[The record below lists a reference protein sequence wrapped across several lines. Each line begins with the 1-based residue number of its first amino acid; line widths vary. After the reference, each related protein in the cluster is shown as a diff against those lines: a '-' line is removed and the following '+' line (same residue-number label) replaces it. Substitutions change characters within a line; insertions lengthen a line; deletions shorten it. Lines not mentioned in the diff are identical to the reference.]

1 MSQAVEQLNS
11 LYQYL
16 QRLYPQAQTLLG
28 TDRFQLACDQIA
40 PKFCQLYQQQPALL
54 QAQLALSSAAHP
66 PLANLAMKQAVLIL
80 TMAQHGRWPLTLQE
94 QLLSASFA
102 ALSGLTPEMFSKDF
116 AQPQLFED
124 PWLLTVRRYQQQLP
138 AVWLQLFASCC
149 RLRQQAP
156 IWQQNPLAAVLLL
169 VYQLSSPLV
178 QPATAGKIGFEMLFR
193 QQWRQANSL
202 NQDLLTLISQ
212 SGAALHQLGRFCSD
226 SIGVVAFITEA
237 TPDLNGYL
245 FDLNLKSLSATP
257 TGLTGSGLQLL
268 PPKVCRDPGWLV
280 LLVRQARDV
289 LETADPEPMSLAL
302 IQQLN
307 PDWPVSRQVSFL
319 QTHPAFCQL
328 LCQAASQLSR
338 QQSAITDVRHSLALI
353 GTEQLPALLRQ
364 SWLAQQIALCAQP
377 WREWFR
383 ELEQVFQQALAL
395 LAQHTKTLDL
405 SVQQSRLLAACVSL
419 QLQQHDELRHQPLY
433 RDARPVQSLASQC
446 RKLIWQ
452 QPDCLQ
458 QIAQLVAAT
467 GFGLLWQDAVLQF
480 RNQVGLQAEYSQQQ
494 SARLL
499 IQFGWTLTE
508 LYFFGSTTTP
518 AQLETLYKN
527 ARHALD
533 LPAIPLSEW
542 LLQLTQH
549 SHAFWPLQPKL

>member
-16 QRLYPQAQTLLG
+16 QRLYPQAPALLSAG
-28 TDRFQLACDQIA
+28 RFQLACEQIA

-66 PLANLAMKQAVLIL
+66 PIANLAMKQAALLL
-80 TMAQHGRWPLTLQE
+80 TMAQHGRWPLELQE

-102 ALSGLTPEMFSKDF
+102 ALCGLTSDMFSKDF
-116 AQPQLFED
+116 AQPQLLQD

-138 AVWLQLFASCC
+138 AIWLQLFASCC

-156 IWQQNPLAAVLLL
+156 VWQQNPLAAVLVL
-169 VYQLSSPLV
+169 VYQLSAPLV
-178 QPATAGKIGFEMLFR
+178 QPATAGKVGFEALFR
-193 QQWRQANSL
+193 QQWRQANPV
-202 NQDLLTLISQ
+202 NQLLLTLLSH
-212 SGAALHQLGRFCSD
+212 SGSALHQLGRFCSD

-237 TPDLNGYL
+237 EPALTGYL
-245 FDLNLKSLSATP
+245 FDLNLKSLSANP
-257 TGLTGSGLQLL
+257 TELAGSGLQLL
-268 PPKVCRDPGWLV
+268 PPKVCRDPAWLT
-280 LLVRQARDV
+280 LMVRQAKDL

-302 IQQLN
+302 IQQLD
-307 PDWPVSRQVSFL
+307 PEWPVSRQVSFL
-319 QTHPAFCQL
+319 QSHPAFCQL

-338 QQSAITDVRHSLALI
+338 QQSAITDVRHALALI
-353 GTEQLPALLRQ
+353 GTEQLPLLLRQ

-377 WREWFR
+377 WREWFK

-395 LAQHTKTLDL
+395 LAQQTKTLDI
-405 SVQQSRLLAACVSL
+405 SVQQTRLLAACVSL
-419 QLQQHDELRHQPLY
+419 QLQQHDELRHQPLH
-433 RDARPVQSLASQC
+433 RDARPAQSLAIEC
-446 RKLIWQ
+446 RKLLWQ
-452 QPDCLQ
+452 HSDCLQ
-458 QIAQLVAAT
+458 QIAQLLAAT
-467 GFGLLWQDAVLQF
+467 GFGLLWQDAMLQF
-480 RNQVGLQAEYSQQQ
+480 RSPVGIQADYSQQHNAQ
-494 SARLL
+494 LF

-508 LYFFGSTTTP
+508 LYFFGSATTP

-542 LLQLTQH
+542 LHQLTHH
-549 SHAFWPLQPKL
+549 SAAFWPLQPKL

>member
-16 QRLYPQAQTLLG
+16 QRLYPQAQTLLSTG
-28 TDRFQLACDQIA
+28 RFQLACEQIA

-54 QAQLALSSAAHP
+54 QAQLALSSAGHP
-66 PLANLAMKQAVLIL
+66 PIANLAMKQAVLIL
-80 TMAQHGRWPLTLQE
+80 TLAQHSRWPLALQE

-102 ALSGLTPEMFSKDF
+102 ALSGLTPDMFSNDF
-116 AQPQLFED
+116 AQPQLLAD
-124 PWLLTVRRYQQQLP
+124 PWLLTVQRHQQQLP

-149 RLRQQAP
+149 RLRQQVP
-156 IWQQNPLAAVLLL
+156 IWQQNPLAAVLVL

-178 QPATAGKIGFEMLFR
+178 APGTAGKVGFETLFR
-193 QQWRQANSL
+193 QQWRQANPL
-202 NQDLLTLISQ
+202 TQQLLTLLSH

-237 TPDLNGYL
+237 EPDLKGYL

-257 TGLTGSGLQLL
+257 IELTGSGLQLL
-268 PPKVCRDPGWLV
+268 LPKVCRDPAWLA

-307 PDWPVSRQVSFL
+307 PEWPVSRQVSFL
-319 QTHPAFCQL
+319 QSHPAFCQL

-338 QQSAITDVRHSLALI
+338 QQSAITDVRHALALI
-353 GTEQLPALLRQ
+353 GTEQLPLLLRQ
-364 SWLAQQIALCAQP
+364 SWLAQQTALCAQP

-383 ELEQVFQQALAL
+383 ELEQVLQQALAL
-395 LAQHTKTLDL
+395 LAQQTKTLDL
-405 SVQQSRLLAACVSL
+405 SVQQSRLMAACISL
-419 QLQQHDELRHQPLY
+419 QLQQHDELRHQPLH
-433 RDARPVQSLASQC
+433 RDARPAQSLATAC
-446 RKLIWQ
+446 RKLLWQ
-452 QPDCLQ
+452 QPDSLQ
-458 QIAQLVAAT
+458 QIAQLLAAT

-480 RNQVGLQAEYSQQQ
+480 RSPVSVQADYSQQQ
-494 SARLL
+494 SAQLL
-499 IQFGWTLTE
+499 IQLGWTLTE
-508 LYFFGSTTTP
+508 LYFFGSTTMP

-533 LPAIPLSEW
+533 LPAISLSEW
-542 LLQLTQH
+542 LQQLTQH
-549 SHAFWPLQPKL
+549 CAAFWPLQPKL

>member
-16 QRLYPQAQTLLG
+16 QRLYSQAPALLSAG
-28 TDRFQLACDQIA
+28 RFQLACEQIA

-54 QAQLALSSAAHP
+54 HAQLALSSSDHP

-80 TMAQHGRWPLTLQE
+80 TLAEHSRWPMLAQE

-102 ALSGLTPEMFSKDF
+102 ALSGLTPDMFSKDF
-116 AQPQLFED
+116 AQPQLLQD
-124 PWLLTVRRYQQQLP
+124 PWLLTVRRHQQQLP

-149 RLRQQAP
+149 RLRQQAA
-156 IWQQNPLAAVLLL
+156 IWQQNPLATVLVL
-169 VYQLSSPLV
+169 VYQLSYPLV
-178 QPATAGKIGFEMLFR
+178 QPATAGKVGFETLFR
-193 QQWRQANSL
+193 QQWRQANPV
-202 NQDLLTLISQ
+202 NQQLLTLLSH

-226 SIGVVAFITEA
+226 SIGVVAFITAAEPEL
-237 TPDLNGYL
+237 TGYL

-257 TGLTGSGLQLL
+257 TELAGSGLQLL
-268 PPKVCRDPGWLV
+268 PPKVCHDPGWLT

-307 PDWPVSRQVSFL
+307 PDWSVSRQVSFL

-338 QQSAITDVRHSLALI
+338 QQTAITDVRHALALI

-377 WREWFR
+377 WREWFN
-383 ELEQVFQQALAL
+383 ELEQVFQQALGL
-395 LAQHTKTLDL
+395 LAQQTKKLEISIAQT
-405 SVQQSRLLAACVSL
+405 RLLAACVSL
-419 QLQQHDELRHQPLY
+419 TLQQHDELRHQPLH
-433 RDARPVQSLASQC
+433 RDARPAQALSTEC
-446 RKLIWQ
+446 RKLLWQ

-458 QIAQLVAAT
+458 QIAQLLAAT

-480 RNQVGLQAEYSQQQ
+480 RSPVGLQADYSQQQ
-494 SARLL
+494 CAQLF

-542 LLQLTQH
+542 LQQLTHH
-549 SHAFWPLQPKL
+549 SAAFWPLQPEL

>member
-16 QRLYPQAQTLLG
+16 QRLYPQAQALLSTG
-28 TDRFQLACDQIA
+28 RFQLACEQIA

-54 QAQLALSSAAHP
+54 HAQLALSSAAHP

-80 TMAQHGRWPLTLQE
+80 TLAQHGRWPLTLQE

-102 ALSGLTPEMFSKDF
+102 ALSGLTPDMFSKDF
-116 AQPQLFED
+116 AQPQLLQD
-124 PWLLTVRRYQQQLP
+124 PWLLTVRRHQQQLP

-149 RLRQQAP
+149 RLRQQVP
-156 IWQQNPLAAVLLL
+156 IWQQNPLAAVMVL
-169 VYQLSSPLV
+169 VYQLSYPLV
-178 QPATAGKIGFEMLFR
+178 QPATAGKIGFETLFR
-193 QQWRQANSL
+193 QQWRQATPL
-202 NQDLLTLISQ
+202 NQQLLTLLSH

-226 SIGVVAFITEA
+226 SIGVVAFITDA
-237 TPDLNGYL
+237 APDLKGYL

-257 TGLTGSGLQLL
+257 TDLAGSGLQLL
-268 PPKVCRDPGWLV
+268 PPKTCHDPAWLA
-280 LLVRQARDV
+280 LLVRHAQDV

-319 QTHPAFCQL
+319 QSHPAFCQL

-338 QQSAITDVRHSLALI
+338 QQNAITDVRHALALI
-353 GTEQLPALLRQ
+353 GTEQLPLLLRQ
-364 SWLAQQIALCAQP
+364 SWLAQQTALCAQP

-395 LAQHTKTLDL
+395 LAQQTKTLDL
-405 SVQQSRLLAACVSL
+405 SLQQTRLLAACVSL

-433 RDARPVQSLASQC
+433 RDARPAQSLASEC
-446 RKLIWQ
+446 RKLLWQ
-452 QPDCLQ
+452 EPDSLQ
-458 QIAQLVAAT
+458 QIAQLLAAT
-467 GFGLLWQDAVLQF
+467 GFGLLWQDAVLHF
-480 RNQVGLQAEYSQQQ
+480 RSLVGLQSDYSQQQ
-494 SARLL
+494 SAQLF

-518 AQLETLYKN
+518 AQLEALYKN

-533 LPAIPLSEW
+533 LPAIPLSDW
-542 LLQLTQH
+542 LQQLTQH
-549 SHAFWPLQPKL
+549 CAAFWPLQPKL